1 MKKPTKDVISMA
13 NSHFTVD
20 EQNTPRQDL
29 TKL

>member
-1 MKKPTKDVISMA
+1 MKEPTKDVISMA

-20 EQNTPRQDL
+20 EQNTARQDL